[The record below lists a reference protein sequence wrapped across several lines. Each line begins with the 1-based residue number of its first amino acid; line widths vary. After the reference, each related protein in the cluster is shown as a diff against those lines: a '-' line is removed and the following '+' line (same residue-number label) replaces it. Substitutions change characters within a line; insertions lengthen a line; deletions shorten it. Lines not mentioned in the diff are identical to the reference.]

1 MNLLEL
7 IIHIKGHI
15 MKQHVAEKFLKH
27 QMGQY
32 LSKLFLKYKLENILL
47 RSIIL
52 SVIILAVDYKN
63 LLSLF
68 LPFSTISF
76 VIIGCVLLLLTLCII
91 LKKMEIRKILKV
103 PIITS
108 FDYWC
113 MVLALSLIIIMTSYI
128 IGFPETIIL
137 GKFSLLI
144 ILILIVLLALRIKHF
159 IPKDVVTFDSNVKD
173 LKDIYD
179 NNLGS
184 IDKDLYVSEIDVTY
198 DLLNREIFTNQLYEI
213 VSNLNSQNRFVI
225 SLEGA
230 WGSGKTTIL
239 NILSKKLEGRK
250 DLIILDE
257 FEPWLFTN
265 QEMLLKNM
273 LEELLK
279 NSGLGYSSMK
289 IDKFIQQVSNATLD
303 SPRYKFLNVLFSTND
318 STGIKNV
325 KNDIEELLSS
335 TGKKVIYIID
345 NLDRIESENVLLI
358 LNLIMNVLDIK
369 NIIFIL
375 SFDRNQMTSIMNVNG
390 ITNEYLKKIIQMNV
404 VVPMIDKE
412 IMEDILQVSTKN
424 IIEKFE
430 DDNLL
435 LNNWED
441 GLLAIAN
448 DVKDL
453 RDLKIFLNSV
463 FMPSL
468 KKSNSLSFKDM
479 LILEYIRIT
488 NTTLYGI
495 INKQKEYFISQ
506 DYPFHMQNTKYWID
520 PDKFNLDLKDFYK
533 NLFSDSIHNRYMPML
548 CHLFPYVKIYFE
560 NRENPI
566 FKNKGFSITDPNYEL
581 VQKERGICSAKFFD
595 LYYLGTTNEFVE
607 IANSVDKLIYNFN
620 ANKLWRDNLKE
631 IFLEHTNY
639 QKEYFE
645 QLYLR
650 VGFLKGNKKDLIM
663 FFLENIFS
671 IKAMGLS
678 WGLQARDRV
687 YVIIS
692 NLLVDINK
700 DEINVILSTY
710 AGRFNYLEVFHQ
722 IIYWLNSEAPDS
734 NVYNQLVSFHEQ
746 ECEKIISENISLF
759 LDEFYVRKN
768 SIALYRYFKEK
779 KKLEE
784 FKSYIESHLDE
795 KSIFRVLSDI
805 INVSISDKY
814 IYCITEESMDLYAS
828 EEKIDE
834 ILENTSCESDSES
847 FVLKVYNEYKTN
859 PQKDSQGI
867 LEDQAIELNL

>member
-1 MNLLEL
+1 
-7 IIHIKGHI
+7 
-15 MKQHVAEKFLKH
+15 MKQHLAEKFLKH

-32 LSKLFLKYKLENILL
+32 LYKLFLKYKLENILL
-47 RSIIL
+47 RSVIL
-52 SVIILAVDYKN
+52 SVVILAVDYKN
-63 LLSLF
+63 LLSFF
-68 LPFSTISF
+68 LPFSSTSF

-128 IGFPETIIL
+128 IGFPKTIIL

-144 ILILIVLLALRIKHF
+144 ILILIVLLVLRIKCF
-159 IPKDVVTFDSNVKD
+159 IPKDVVTGDSNVID

-179 NNLGS
+179 NNLGNV
-184 IDKDLYVSEIDVTY
+184 DKDLYVSEIDVTY

-289 IDKFIQQVSNATLD
+289 IDKFIQQVSNATLN
-303 SPRYKFLNVLFSTND
+303 SPRYEFLNVLFSTND

-375 SFDRNQMTSIMNVNG
+375 SFDRNQMTSIMNENG

-468 KKSNSLSFKDM
+468 KKSDSLSFKDM

-488 NTTLYGI
+488 NTALYGI

-548 CHLFPYVKIYFE
+548 SHLFPYVKIYFE
-560 NRENPI
+560 NRENPV
-566 FKNKGFSITDPNYEL
+566 FKNKSFSIKDSNYEL

-607 IANSVDKLIYNFN
+607 IANSIDKLIYNFN
-620 ANKLWRDNLKE
+620 ANNKLWRDNLKE
-631 IFLEHTNY
+631 IFLAHTNY

-650 VGFLKGNKKDLIM
+650 VDFLKGNKKDLIM

-678 WGLQARDRV
+678 
-687 YVIIS
+687 
-692 NLLVDINK
+692 
-700 DEINVILSTY
+700 
-710 AGRFNYLEVFHQ
+710 
-722 IIYWLNSEAPDS
+722 
-734 NVYNQLVSFHEQ
+734 
-746 ECEKIISENISLF
+746 
-759 LDEFYVRKN
+759 
-768 SIALYRYFKEK
+768 
-779 KKLEE
+779 
-784 FKSYIESHLDE
+784 
-795 KSIFRVLSDI
+795 
-805 INVSISDKY
+805 
-814 IYCITEESMDLYAS
+814 
-828 EEKIDE
+828 
-834 ILENTSCESDSES
+834 
-847 FVLKVYNEYKTN
+847 
-859 PQKDSQGI
+859 
-867 LEDQAIELNL
+867 

>member
-1 MNLLEL
+1 
-7 IIHIKGHI
+7 
-15 MKQHVAEKFLKH
+15 MKQHLAEKFLKH

-32 LSKLFLKYKLENILL
+32 LYKLFLKYKLENILL
-47 RSIIL
+47 RSVIL
-52 SVIILAVDYKN
+52 SVVILAVDYKN
-63 LLSLF
+63 LLSFF
-68 LPFSTISF
+68 LPFSSTSF

-128 IGFPETIIL
+128 IGFPKTIIL

-144 ILILIVLLALRIKHF
+144 ILILIVLLVLRIKCF
-159 IPKDVVTFDSNVKD
+159 IPKDVVTGDSNVID

-179 NNLGS
+179 NNLGNV
-184 IDKDLYVSEIDVTY
+184 DKDLYVSEIDVTY

-289 IDKFIQQVSNATLD
+289 IDKFIQQVSNATLN
-303 SPRYKFLNVLFSTND
+303 SPRYEFLNVLFSTND

-375 SFDRNQMTSIMNVNG
+375 SFDRNQMTSIMNENG

-468 KKSNSLSFKDM
+468 KKSDSLSFKDM

-488 NTTLYGI
+488 NTALYGI

-548 CHLFPYVKIYFE
+548 SHLFPYVKIYFE
-560 NRENPI
+560 NRENPV
-566 FKNKGFSITDPNYEL
+566 FKNKSFSIKDSNYEL

-607 IANSVDKLIYNFN
+607 IANSIDKLIYNFN
-620 ANKLWRDNLKE
+620 ANNKLWRDNLKE
-631 IFLEHTNY
+631 IFLAHTN
-639 QKEYFE
+639 
-645 QLYLR
+645 
-650 VGFLKGNKKDLIM
+650 
-663 FFLENIFS
+663 
-671 IKAMGLS
+671 
-678 WGLQARDRV
+678 
-687 YVIIS
+687 
-692 NLLVDINK
+692 
-700 DEINVILSTY
+700 
-710 AGRFNYLEVFHQ
+710 
-722 IIYWLNSEAPDS
+722 
-734 NVYNQLVSFHEQ
+734 
-746 ECEKIISENISLF
+746 
-759 LDEFYVRKN
+759 
-768 SIALYRYFKEK
+768 
-779 KKLEE
+779 
-784 FKSYIESHLDE
+784 
-795 KSIFRVLSDI
+795 
-805 INVSISDKY
+805 
-814 IYCITEESMDLYAS
+814 
-828 EEKIDE
+828 
-834 ILENTSCESDSES
+834 
-847 FVLKVYNEYKTN
+847 
-859 PQKDSQGI
+859 
-867 LEDQAIELNL
+867 

>member
-1 MNLLEL
+1 
-7 IIHIKGHI
+7 
-15 MKQHVAEKFLKH
+15 
-27 QMGQY
+27 
-32 LSKLFLKYKLENILL
+32 
-47 RSIIL
+47 
-52 SVIILAVDYKN
+52 
-63 LLSLF
+63 
-68 LPFSTISF
+68 
-76 VIIGCVLLLLTLCII
+76 
-91 LKKMEIRKILKV
+91 
-103 PIITS
+103 
-108 FDYWC
+108 
-113 MVLALSLIIIMTSYI
+113 
-128 IGFPETIIL
+128 
-137 GKFSLLI
+137 
-144 ILILIVLLALRIKHF
+144 

-412 IMEDILQVSTKN
+412 IMENILQVSTKN

-430 DDNLL
+430 DDDLL

-520 PDKFNLDLKDFYK
+520 PDKFNL
-533 NLFSDSIHNRYMPML
+533 
-548 CHLFPYVKIYFE
+548 
-560 NRENPI
+560 
-566 FKNKGFSITDPNYEL
+566 
-581 VQKERGICSAKFFD
+581 
-595 LYYLGTTNEFVE
+595 
-607 IANSVDKLIYNFN
+607 
-620 ANKLWRDNLKE
+620 
-631 IFLEHTNY
+631 
-639 QKEYFE
+639 
-645 QLYLR
+645 
-650 VGFLKGNKKDLIM
+650 
-663 FFLENIFS
+663 
-671 IKAMGLS
+671 
-678 WGLQARDRV
+678 
-687 YVIIS
+687 
-692 NLLVDINK
+692 
-700 DEINVILSTY
+700 
-710 AGRFNYLEVFHQ
+710 
-722 IIYWLNSEAPDS
+722 
-734 NVYNQLVSFHEQ
+734 
-746 ECEKIISENISLF
+746 
-759 LDEFYVRKN
+759 
-768 SIALYRYFKEK
+768 
-779 KKLEE
+779 
-784 FKSYIESHLDE
+784 
-795 KSIFRVLSDI
+795 
-805 INVSISDKY
+805 
-814 IYCITEESMDLYAS
+814 
-828 EEKIDE
+828 
-834 ILENTSCESDSES
+834 
-847 FVLKVYNEYKTN
+847 
-859 PQKDSQGI
+859 
-867 LEDQAIELNL
+867 

>member
-1 MNLLEL
+1 
-7 IIHIKGHI
+7 
-15 MKQHVAEKFLKH
+15 V
-27 QMGQY
+27 
-32 LSKLFLKYKLENILL
+32 
-47 RSIIL
+47 
-52 SVIILAVDYKN
+52 ILAVDYKN
-63 LLSLF
+63 LLSFF
-68 LPFSTISF
+68 LPFSSTSF

-128 IGFPETIIL
+128 IGFPETVIL

-144 ILILIVLLALRIKHF
+144 ILILIVLLVLRIKRF
-159 IPKDVVTFDSNVKD
+159 IPKDVVTVDSNVID

-179 NNLGS
+179 NNLGNV
-184 IDKDLYVSEIDVTY
+184 DKDLYVSEIDVTY
-198 DLLNREIFTNQLYEI
+198 DLLNRDIFTNQLYEI

-239 NILSKKLEGRK
+239 NNLSKKLEGRK

-273 LEELLK
+273 LEELLE
-279 NSGLGYSSMK
+279 NSGLGYSSIK
-289 IDKFIQQVSNATLD
+289 IDKFIQQVSNATLT
-303 SPRYKFLNVLFSTND
+303 SSKYKFLNVLFSNND
-318 STGIKNV
+318 SMGIKNV

-335 TGKKVIYIID
+335 TGKRVVYIID

-358 LNLIMNVLDIK
+358 FNLIMNVLDIK

-375 SFDRNQMTSIMNVNG
+375 SFDRNQITSIMNENG

-404 VVPMIDKE
+404 SVPMFDKE
-412 IMEDILQVSTKN
+412 VIADILHVSTKN

-430 DDNLL
+430 AENLL

-441 GLLAIAN
+441 SLLVIAK

-468 KKSNSLSFKDM
+468 KKSDSLSFKDM

-488 NTTLYGI
+488 NIALYGI

-548 CHLFPYVKIYFE
+548 CHLFPYVKIYFK

-678 WGLQARDRV
+678 WGLQGRDRV

-692 NLLVDINK
+692 DLLVDINK
-700 DEINVILSTY
+700 DEVNVILSMY
-710 AGRFNYLEVFHQ
+710 AGQFNYLEVFHQ
-722 IIYWLNSEAPDS
+722 IIYWLNSDALNS
-734 NVYNQLVSFHEQ
+734 NAYNKLASFHEQ

-759 LDEFYVRKN
+759 QDGFYVRKN

-779 KKLEE
+779 KKPEE
-784 FKSYIESHLDE
+784 FKNYIESHLDE

>member
-1 MNLLEL
+1 
-7 IIHIKGHI
+7 G
-15 MKQHVAEKFLKH
+15 
-27 QMGQY
+27 
-32 LSKLFLKYKLENILL
+32 
-47 RSIIL
+47 
-52 SVIILAVDYKN
+52 
-63 LLSLF
+63 
-68 LPFSTISF
+68 
-76 VIIGCVLLLLTLCII
+76 
-91 LKKMEIRKILKV
+91 
-103 PIITS
+103 
-108 FDYWC
+108 
-113 MVLALSLIIIMTSYI
+113 
-128 IGFPETIIL
+128 
-137 GKFSLLI
+137 
-144 ILILIVLLALRIKHF
+144 
-159 IPKDVVTFDSNVKD
+159 NV
-173 LKDIYD
+173 
-179 NNLGS
+179 
-184 IDKDLYVSEIDVTY
+184 DKDLYVSEIDVTY

-289 IDKFIQQVSNATLD
+289 IDKFIQQVSNATLN
-303 SPRYKFLNVLFSTND
+303 SPRYEFLNVLFSTND

-375 SFDRNQMTSIMNVNG
+375 SFDRNQMTSIMNENG

-468 KKSNSLSFKDM
+468 KKSDSLSFKDM

-488 NTTLYGI
+488 NTALYGI

-520 PDKFNLDLKDFYK
+520 PDKFNLDLKDFY
-533 NLFSDSIHNRYMPML
+533 
-548 CHLFPYVKIYFE
+548 
-560 NRENPI
+560 
-566 FKNKGFSITDPNYEL
+566 
-581 VQKERGICSAKFFD
+581 
-595 LYYLGTTNEFVE
+595 
-607 IANSVDKLIYNFN
+607 
-620 ANKLWRDNLKE
+620 
-631 IFLEHTNY
+631 
-639 QKEYFE
+639 
-645 QLYLR
+645 
-650 VGFLKGNKKDLIM
+650 
-663 FFLENIFS
+663 
-671 IKAMGLS
+671 
-678 WGLQARDRV
+678 
-687 YVIIS
+687 
-692 NLLVDINK
+692 
-700 DEINVILSTY
+700 
-710 AGRFNYLEVFHQ
+710 
-722 IIYWLNSEAPDS
+722 
-734 NVYNQLVSFHEQ
+734 
-746 ECEKIISENISLF
+746 
-759 LDEFYVRKN
+759 
-768 SIALYRYFKEK
+768 
-779 KKLEE
+779 
-784 FKSYIESHLDE
+784 
-795 KSIFRVLSDI
+795 
-805 INVSISDKY
+805 
-814 IYCITEESMDLYAS
+814 
-828 EEKIDE
+828 
-834 ILENTSCESDSES
+834 
-847 FVLKVYNEYKTN
+847 
-859 PQKDSQGI
+859 
-867 LEDQAIELNL
+867 